1 MQHILYMWINIERL
15 LYGEVEY
22 IWFCFELVHSQ
33 TIKQAKYYLEKYKD
47 AQITYF
53 QKR

>member
-1 MQHILYMWINIERL
+1 MSTERL
-15 LYGEVEY
+15 QFGEVEY
-22 IWFCFELVHSQ
+22 IQFCFDLVHSQ

-53 QKR
+53 QD